1 MAYLI
6 CPECG
11 AHNPLEEE
19 QCRICQASLAGVEA
33 VDEPPS
39 PEEPAADQN
48 PFETEEHDLS
58 DLLQGLKLDD
68 DYVIDPQGLP
78 EIHLD
83 DGAEAGEQGRTPEW
97 LDAVRKR
104 AQEEEDSV
112 GDLIRRVESAQE
124 SVTSEGKGQHNDFES
139 WLQKLRDEAR
149 DKAAGSAPAPEPLR
163 EPPGE
168 PPGEPPAES
177 PETPEPVETEP
188 ELEPEPGA
196 DEPGDSDWLTRIRKA
211 HGIVDP
217 EDGPNAASRSL
228 LDWLVALEDNPP
240 EGEEEGDLSDETQ
253 QIATGF
259 EKLPMDITRQIRV
272 ALEPKLTPQ
281 ALSLSREEREQA
293 DLLST
298 LITDEKVARPIA
310 RRSYRVGV
318 QWANLLFLLILVA
331 GISLAL
337 FSGGTASLAQPQPS
351 AGATA
356 LVDWVAGLPADASLL
371 LVFDYQPAYA
381 SEMAQVAAPIL
392 TGLAERGVEIEVA
405 SSAASGP
412 LLADALLAGIGDGLA
427 YTDRGYYPLASYGA
441 YGLAT
446 GLAASETAPGLP
458 EPTLGLLAGDY
469 DGLLILSDSFEGAQT
484 WIEQLSAR
492 SPETPLGILA
502 TSQAA
507 PLLQP
512 YFDSGQVVGGVSGFS
527 DAVALAGETGDSAE
541 VLPRWRAYQ
550 VGGLI
555 LIAALLLGAVFTP
568 AGKPSPGKRGGR

>member
-19 QCRICQASLAGVEA
+19 QCRICQASLAGVEP
-33 VDEPPS
+33 VDEAPS

-48 PFETEEHDLS
+48 PFEAEDQDLS

-68 DYVIDPQGLP
+68 DYEIDPQGLP

-83 DGAEAGEQGRTPEW
+83 DAGEAAQDQTPEW

-124 SVTSEGKGQHNDFES
+124 SVASEGKGQHNDFES

-149 DKAAGSAPAPEPLR
+149 DKAAGSAPAPEPP
-163 EPPGE
+163 E
-168 PPGEPPAES
+168 ES
-177 PETPEPVETEP
+177 PDETPETPEPAEPAPEP
-188 ELEPEPGA
+188 EA
-196 DEPGDSDWLTRIRKA
+196 DDQEDSDWLARIRKA

-217 EDGPNAASRSL
+217 EEGPNAASRSL

-240 EGEEEGDLSDETQ
+240 EEEEENDLSAETQ

-259 EKLPMDITRQIRV
+259 EKLPMDITQQIRV
-272 ALEPKLTPQ
+272 ALEPKVTPQ
-281 ALSLSREEREQA
+281 ALNLSREEREQA

-298 LITDEKVARPIA
+298 IINDEKADHPTA
-310 RRSYRVGV
+310 RRSYKVGV
-318 QWANLLFLLILVA
+318 QWVNLLFLLALVV

-351 AGATA
+351 AGAAA
-356 LVDWVAGLPADASLL
+356 LVAWIEDLPEDPSLL

-381 SEMAQVAAPIL
+381 SEMAQMAAPIL
-392 TGLAERGVEIEVA
+392 TGLAERGAAMAVA

-412 LLADALLAGIGDGLA
+412 LLADDLLAGVGDGLA
-427 YTDRGYYPLASYGA
+427 YTDIGYYPMASYGA
-441 YGLAT
+441 YGMAT
-446 GLAASETAPGLP
+446 GLSTGATAPGLP
-458 EPTLGLLAGDY
+458 EPAEGLLAADY
-469 DGLLILSDSFEGAQT
+469 DGLLILSDNFEGAQT

-492 SPETPLGILA
+492 SPETPLGVLV

-527 DAVALAGETGDSAE
+527 DAVALTGETGDSAE

-568 AGKPSPGKRGGR
+568 TGKPSPGKRGGR

>member
-19 QCRICQASLAGVEA
+19 QCRICETSLAGVTP

-39 PEEPAADQN
+39 AEEPAADQN
-48 PFETEEHDLS
+48 LFEAEDQDLS
-58 DLLQGLKLDD
+58 DLLQDLKLDD
-68 DYVIDPQGLP
+68 EDYVIDPQGLP

-83 DGAEAGEQGRTPEW
+83 DTEEGEQDQTPEW

-124 SVTSEGKGQHNDFES
+124 SVANESKGQHNDFES
-139 WLQKLRDEAR
+139 WIQKLRDEAR
-149 DKAAGSAPAPEPLR
+149 DKAAGSAPAPEPPEEKLD
-163 EPPGE
+163 
-168 PPGEPPAES
+168 
-177 PETPEPVETEP
+177 ETPVPVEPAPEP
-188 ELEPEPGA
+188 EEEQSEQ
-196 DEPGDSDWLTRIRKA
+196 DDSDWLTRIRKA

-217 EDGPNAASRSL
+217 EEGPNAASRSL

-240 EGEEEGDLSDETQ
+240 EAEEETDLSDETQ
-253 QIATGF
+253 QIAVGF

-272 ALEPKLTPQ
+272 ALEPKVTPQ

-298 LITDEKVARPIA
+298 ILTDEKAAHPIA
-310 RRSYRVGV
+310 RRSYKVGV
-318 QWANLLFLLILVA
+318 QWVNMLFLLVLVV

-337 FSGGTASLAQPQPS
+337 FSGGMPSLAQPQPS

-356 LVDWVAGLPADASLL
+356 LVDWVAGLPDDPSLL

-381 SEMAQVAAPIL
+381 SEMTQVAAPVL
-392 TGLAERGVEIEVA
+392 TGLANRGAAITIA
-405 SSAASGP
+405 SSTASGP
-412 LLADALLAGIGDGLA
+412 LLAGDLLAGIGDGLA
-427 YTDRGYYPLASYGA
+427 YKDIGYYPMASFGA
-441 YGLAT
+441 YGMAT
-446 GLAASETAPGLP
+446 GLTTGATAPGLP
-458 EPTLGLLAGDY
+458 EPAEGLLAGGY
-469 DGLLILSDSFEGAQT
+469 DGLLILSDNFEGAQT

-492 SPETPLGILA
+492 APETPLGVLA

-512 YFDSGQVVGGVSGFS
+512 YFDSGQVVGVVGGFS
-527 DAVALAGETGDSAE
+527 DAVALAGASGESAE
-541 VLPRWRAYQ
+541 ILPRWRAYQ
-550 VGGLI
+550 VGGLT
-555 LIAALLLGAVFTP
+555 LIAALVLGAVFTP
-568 AGKPSPGKRGGR
+568 VHRPAPRKRGRQ